1 MPACAGTPL
10 AGIVVALEL
19 HGGRE
24 LRATGGTTNMRKL
37 MILSLAALGVAAMAT
52 MAVATEKSGAK
63 HSTSQKVMGEV
74 TAIDAGAR
82 TVSIKENVKG
92 GTTKDMSF
100 AIADNAKVSVHGKPG
115 ALADIKAGDA
125 VTIKHMMKDGKDLAE
140 EIAVAPPA
148 KSSSKTAKP
157 AKG

>member
-1 MPACAGTPL
+1 
-10 AGIVVALEL
+10 
-19 HGGRE
+19 
-24 LRATGGTTNMRKL
+24 MRKL